1 MSIVRLGYV
10 SKLHI
15 GIICFYKFICI
26 MKQCT
31 QRVSVKFGNTF
42 GAFSTATG
50 SANLIRTAEG
60 SVHKTDNIFN
70 LAP

>member
-1 MSIVRLGYV
+1 
-10 SKLHI
+10 
-15 GIICFYKFICI
+15 

-50 SANLIRTAEG
+50 SANLIRAAEG